1 MNEKTRTEIILSK
14 KCQEKLIIK
23 TKKEMEEKLAS
34 PPRLATKPYLKD
46 TYLDPLGWLAPSFI
60 FPHYLCKLFDIKN
73 YLLFFLSIN
82 RSVFLYFKFYKSSHL
97 FLYFFFQL
105 SSSVIFFSAFDF
117 PTVYIF
123 EIIIVKGFWKS
134 WENVFPCI

>member
-46 TYLDPLGWLAPSFI
+46 TYLDPLG
-60 FPHYLCKLFDIKN
+60 
-73 YLLFFLSIN
+73 
-82 RSVFLYFKFYKSSHL
+82 
-97 FLYFFFQL
+97 
-105 SSSVIFFSAFDF
+105 
-117 PTVYIF
+117 
-123 EIIIVKGFWKS
+123 
-134 WENVFPCI
+134 